1 MGDEQNKFKAREVG
15 FCDLHPDRAQAHS
28 ASLILSGIEGMDS
41 IQLISNNL
49 LHVRYD
55 IRAISLQMIEEG
67 LTELGYHLDN
77 SLLVRLKRS
86 LFYYTEEIERENLGV
101 SQTSGVTPQVFIHRY
116 QKISH
121 GCRDHRP
128 EYWRNYL

>member
-1 MGDEQNKFKAREVG
+1 M
-15 FCDLHPDRAQAHS
+15 
-28 ASLILSGIEGMDS
+28 
-41 IQLISNNL
+41 

-55 IRAISLQMIEEG
+55 VRIITLQMIEEG

-77 SLLVRLKRS
+77 SLLVRLKRA

-101 SQTSGVTPQVFIHRY
+101 AKSSGVTPQVFIHRY
-116 QKISH
+116 QKICH